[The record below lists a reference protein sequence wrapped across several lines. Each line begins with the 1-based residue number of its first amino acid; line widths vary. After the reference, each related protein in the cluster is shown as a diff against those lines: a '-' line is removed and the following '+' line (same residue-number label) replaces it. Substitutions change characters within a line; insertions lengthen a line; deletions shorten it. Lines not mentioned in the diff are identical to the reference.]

1 MTIKKDQKFIFRLFE
16 ILKFIGSDKPFAAI
30 KFEMELEVGING
42 LIDFLYKYRQ
52 SKYFN
57 DERYRDFVFKGYTIV
72 YKVETD
78 TILILY
84 IFKWQ
89 KR

>member
-1 MTIKKDQKFIFRLFE
+1 MTIKKDQKYIFCLFE
-16 ILKFIGSDKPFAAI
+16 ILKYIGSDKPFAAI
-30 KFEMELEVGING
+30 KFERELEGKIQG
-42 LIDFLYKYRQ
+42 LLEFPYQCRR

-57 DERYRDFVFKGYTIV
+57 DERYRDFVFKGYAVV

-78 TILILY
+78 VLWILD

>member
-1 MTIKKDQKFIFRLFE
+1 MTIKKDQKYIFCLFE

-30 KFEMELEVGING
+30 KFEWELETKIQG
-42 LIDFLYKYRQ
+42 LAEFPYQGRA
-52 SKYFN
+52 SKYFS
-57 DERYRDFVFKGYTIV
+57 DKRYRDFIFKGYTVV

-78 TILILY
+78 TLLILD